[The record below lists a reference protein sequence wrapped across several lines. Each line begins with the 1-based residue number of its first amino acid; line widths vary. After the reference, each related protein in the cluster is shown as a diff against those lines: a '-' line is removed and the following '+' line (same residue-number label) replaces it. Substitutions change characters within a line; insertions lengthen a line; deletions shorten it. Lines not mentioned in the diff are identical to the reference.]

1 MKLAELL
8 KKTPSLPV
16 TPEVLPKLIRIMKDP
31 DNGAEEIMGV
41 ISTDPS
47 IVAGVLKLA
56 NSSIYAPPSPVT
68 DLNEAVTLLGNKEIY
83 RIVSNVASSSFL
95 DGELKS
101 LEIGKGGLWTHS
113 LAVAIVMETI
123 AENESDFEGLPYTLG
138 LLHDIGKL
146 VLHHAYGECYNRV
159 FQGVETENLSL
170 NQAETALFGFDHALV
185 GGEMLKEWGFPEE
198 IYVPVRYRY
207 TPENAGQFR
216 KMSDALQIANWA
228 AGVIGCNV
236 GRDTWA
242 LDMENLTTDID
253 EIALHRGIIEAQE
266 RMQQAKQAL
275 SAGSN

>member
-1 MKLAELL
+1 
-8 KKTPSLPV
+8 
-16 TPEVLPKLIRIMKDP
+16 MKDP
-31 DNGAEEIMGV
+31 DKGTEEIMSV

-56 NSSIYAPPSPVT
+56 NSSLYAPPNPVT
-68 DLNEAVTLLGNKEIY
+68 DLNEAVSLLGIKEIY
-83 RIVSNVASSSFL
+83 RIVSNVTSSSLL
-95 DGELKS
+95 DGELTS

-123 AENESDFEGLPYTLG
+123 AENESDLQGLPYTLE

-198 IYVPVRYRY
+198 IYTPVRYQY
-207 TPENAGQFR
+207 TPEKAGPLR

-228 AGVIGCNV
+228 AGVIGCND
-236 GRDTWA
+236 GRDTSA
-242 LDMENLTTDID
+242 LNMENLSTDID
-253 EIALHRGIIEAQE
+253 KITLQRGVIEAQE
-266 RMQQAKQAL
+266 RMQQAKL

>member
-8 KKTPSLPV
+8 KSTPSLPV
-16 TPEVLPKLIRIMKDP
+16 TPEVLPKLTLIMKDS
-31 DNGAEEIMGV
+31 DTGADEIMSV

-56 NSSIYAPPSPVT
+56 NSSLYAPPSPVT
-68 DLNEAVTLLGNKEIY
+68 DLGEAVSLLGIKEIY

-95 DGELKS
+95 DGELTS

-123 AENESDFEGLPYTLG
+123 AENESELEGLPYTLG

-146 VLHHAYGECYNRV
+146 VLHHAYGECYERV
-159 FQGVETENLSL
+159 FKGVETENLSL
-170 NQAETALFGFDHALV
+170 NQAETALFGFDHARV

-198 IYVPVRYRY
+198 IYIPVRYQHA
-207 TPENAGQFR
+207 PEKAGPWR

-228 AGVIGCNV
+228 AGVIGCND

-242 LDMENLTTDID
+242 LSMENLSTEID
-253 EIALHRGIIEAQE
+253 EISLQRGIIEAQE
-266 RMQQAKQAL
+266 RMQQARQAL
-275 SAGSN
+275 ASGSN

>member
-8 KKTPSLPV
+8 KKTPTLPV
-16 TPEVLPKLIRIMKDP
+16 APEVLPKLTRIMKDS
-31 DNGAEEIMGV
+31 DTGADEIMKV

-47 IVAGVLKLA
+47 IVAGVLRLA
-56 NSSIYAPPSPVT
+56 NSSMYAPPSPVT
-68 DLNEAVTLLGNKEIY
+68 DLNEAVSLLGIKEIY

-95 DGELKS
+95 DGELTS

-113 LAVAIVMETI
+113 LAVAVVMETI
-123 AENESDFEGLPYTLG
+123 VENESDLEGLPYTLG

-159 FQGVETENLSL
+159 FKGVETENVPL

-198 IYVPVRYRY
+198 IYIPVRYQY
-207 TPENAGQFR
+207 APEKAGSLR
-216 KMSDALQIANWA
+216 KMSDALQVANWA
-228 AGVIGCNV
+228 AGVIGCND

-242 LDMENLTTDID
+242 LNMENLSIDIE
-253 EIALHRGIIEAQE
+253 EIALQRGIIEAQE
-266 RMQQAKQAL
+266 RMQQTKQAL
-275 SAGSN
+275 SAGTN